1 MKDASVES
9 ARFEPTVFGAVR
21 RYRIMVAVFALAG
34 LVAAIGYTL
43 HKGKAYAARASVS
56 VPTSQGGQSIDS
68 AGTAPGVASRRPAS
82 GQHRRRHI
90 A

>member
-21 RYRIMVAVFALAG
+21 RYRIMVLAITLLAV
-34 LVAAIGYTL
+34 VAAIGYTM
-43 HKGKAYAARASVS
+43 HKGKTYEGKASVTVAHVS
-56 VPTSQGGQSIDS
+56 GLARPRQPG
-68 AGTAPGVASRRPAS
+68 AALGVASRRPAS
-82 GQHRRRHI
+82 SQHCQRHI